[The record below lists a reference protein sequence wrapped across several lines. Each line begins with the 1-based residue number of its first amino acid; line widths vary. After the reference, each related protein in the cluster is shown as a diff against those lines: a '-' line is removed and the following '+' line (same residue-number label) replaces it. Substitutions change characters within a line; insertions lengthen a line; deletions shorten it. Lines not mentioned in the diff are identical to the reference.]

1 MSASR
6 EELLDTARWRRVL
19 AAKARALSLERM
31 NEAAQRSL
39 LRHAADLERQ
49 ADELEIQA
57 AALVGKWDDH

>member
-6 EELLDTARWRRVL
+6 EELLDTARWRRAL
-19 AAKARALSLERM
+19 AAQARALSLERM

-49 ADELEIQA
+49 ADELETQA